1 MACTAEEAV
10 GLIGARPRLN
20 RFGSHPALVTHADSW
35 HGTQVIFSVHKF

>member
-1 MACTAEEAV
+1 MARTAEEAV

-20 RFGSHPALVTHADSW
+20 RFGSHPALVTRHSW